1 MSSPAAVQLIVCPPG
16 PAGFARRG
24 AGGYSGRTSVTDPH
38 PQAPPANDA
47 VLLPFLSASD
57 ASEADE
63 RLCELIEG
71 DVRPLVTRILCQ
83 KATRSSVATPADV
96 EDVAAECAAA
106 VLERLADLRTR
117 RDVEPVASLSAY
129 AAVVAYNGWH
139 RFLRERF
146 PIRARLKNRL
156 RYLCGHHPG
165 LALWTDAAGTLVCG
179 LAAWGGASARVDP
192 AARTAAAGHPGD
204 AVARAVGAER
214 RADRLTEAE
223 AAPALIRWAGGP
235 LHLDDL
241 VELVGQLLGLA
252 DAPPSRPAVDDDGP
266 AEVETI
272 ADPAPSALS
281 VLSDRE
287 ALRGLW
293 AEIEQ
298 LPVRQRVALLLNL
311 RDGDGRGV
319 IALLPLTGVASIRG
333 IAAMLEMPASELAA
347 LWPALPLED
356 AAIAERLGLT
366 RQQVINLR
374 KSARARLGRKLSDPS
389 GRRGNTGPDFVS

>member
-1 MSSPAAVQLIVCPPG
+1 M
-16 PAGFARRG
+16 
-24 AGGYSGRTSVTDPH
+24 
-38 PQAPPANDA
+38 
-47 VLLPFLSASD
+47 
-57 ASEADE
+57 
-63 RLCELIEG
+63 
-71 DVRPLVTRILCQ
+71 
-83 KATRSSVATPADV
+83 
-96 EDVAAECAAA
+96 
-106 VLERLADLRTR
+106 LERLADLRTG
-117 RDVEPVASLSAY
+117 RDVEPIASLSAY

-179 LAAWGGASARVDP
+179 LAAWRGVARVDP
-192 AARTAAAGHPGD
+192 AARAAAVGDPGD
-204 AVARAVGAER
+204 AVARALGADR
-214 RADRLTEAE
+214 RADRLSEAD

-241 VELVGQLLGLA
+241 VELVGQLLGLT
-252 DAPPSRPAVDDDGP
+252 DAPPGRPAVDDDGP
-266 AEVETI
+266 SEVETI
-272 ADPAPSALS
+272 ADPAPSALA

-311 RDGDGRGV
+311 RDGEGRGV

-347 LWPALPLED
+347 LWPVLPLED

-374 KSARARLGRKLSDPS
+374 KSARARLGRKMSDPA
-389 GRRGNTGPDFVS
+389 GRRGNTGPGFGS